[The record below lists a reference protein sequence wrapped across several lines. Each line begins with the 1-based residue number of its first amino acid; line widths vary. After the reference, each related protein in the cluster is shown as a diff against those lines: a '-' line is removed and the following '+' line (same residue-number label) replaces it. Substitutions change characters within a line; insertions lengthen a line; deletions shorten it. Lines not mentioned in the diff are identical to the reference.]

1 MPLTDKQVADAV
13 AKWHS
18 KRRRRDLPEW
28 DSVRAYT
35 QKYFELPGWIPS
47 LDPFDRNTLFVRVVT
62 ILYKRRGKKA
72 SGTRRKEKKR
82 RIEREK
88 RQQEEARQGELDL
101 QK

>member
-1 MPLTDKQVADAV
+1 M
-13 AKWHS
+13 
-18 KRRRRDLPEW
+18 
-28 DSVRAYT
+28 
-35 QKYFELPGWIPS
+35 
-47 LDPFDRNTLFVRVVT
+47 RVVT

>member
-62 ILYKRRGKKA
+62 ILNRRRGEKA
-72 SGTRRKEKKR
+72 SRTRSKTR
-82 RIEREK
+82 K
-88 RQQEEARQGELDL
+88 RQIESEELRLEKERQGELDL
-101 QK
+101 

>member
-62 ILYKRRGKKA
+62 ILNRRRGEKA
-72 SGTRRKEKKR
+72 SGTRSKTR
-82 RIEREK
+82 K
-88 RQQEEARQGELDL
+88 RQIESEELRLEKERQGELDL
-101 QK
+101 